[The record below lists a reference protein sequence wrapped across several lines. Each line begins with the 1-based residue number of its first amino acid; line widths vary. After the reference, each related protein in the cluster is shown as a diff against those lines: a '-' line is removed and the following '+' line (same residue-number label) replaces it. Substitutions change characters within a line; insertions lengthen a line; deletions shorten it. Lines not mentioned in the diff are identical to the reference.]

1 MKAPPPDPESISVAE
16 LPGVGPQIAS
26 RLEKLGIRSI
36 ADLLFHLPFRYEDR
50 TRVYPI
56 GALLPGQKALV
67 EGRIESAEILD
78 RPRRCLICRIADGT
92 GFLSLRF
99 FYFNTAQRAVLKS
112 GNTLRCFG
120 EVRSGF
126 NGLEMIHPEYRFVP
140 ERENADQEKELTP
153 IYRLTE
159 GIRQPLMRRL
169 VNRAIAW
176 WKSASVLNLR
186 DWLPASI
193 LEAMGFPGLEAAV
206 DLLHAPPSEVSSEQ
220 LSAWT
225 HPAQQRLIFEELIAH
240 YLCLSEARLRGREKK
255 AGVFRKQTSVIN
267 TFLTGLPFQLT
278 SAQLR
283 VIDEIHADLA
293 SGHPMMRLVHG
304 DVGSGKTVVAACSA
318 LAVLAESW
326 QVAVMAP
333 TELLAEQHFQ
343 SFRAWLTPLGFTV
356 GFLSSNQTEKTR
368 RETLHMVRDRET
380 EVIVGTHALFQ
391 ETVEFSRLG
400 LVVIDEQ
407 HRFGVHQRLALRDK
421 GLRQGCYPHQLVMTA
436 TPIPRTLAMLRFA
449 DLDISVID
457 ELPPGRTPVTTSIIP
472 SSRRDEVIERIA
484 TRVAQGHQAYWVC
497 TLIEE
502 SELLQCEAAEKTAKK
517 LAEAL
522 PGLRVGLVH
531 GRMTSN
537 EKESVM
543 HVFKQQLVDLLVATT
558 VIEVGVDVPNAD
570 LMVIENPERLGLAQ
584 LHQLRGRVGRG
595 SGNSFCLL
603 LYQTPLSKQAR
614 ERLSVLRETNDG
626 FRIAE
631 KDLELRGPG
640 DLLGTRQT
648 GQIQFRLADLGRDRP
663 LMEHAVAAAQRIQA
677 EYPHHIEPL
686 IRRWIGE
693 ASRYTDV

>member
-1 MKAPPPDPESISVAE
+1 MKESLPDPESVSVTR
-16 LPGVGPQIAS
+16 LPGVGSQIAL

-50 TRVYPI
+50 TRVVPI
-56 GALLPGQKALV
+56 GAVLPGRKALV
-67 EGRIESAEILD
+67 EGLIESAEILD
-78 RPRRCLICRIADGT
+78 RPRRTLILRIADGS
-92 GFLSLRF
+92 GFLNLRF
-99 FYFNTAQRAVLKS
+99 FHFNTAQRSALSS
-112 GNTLRCFG
+112 GNTLRFYG
-120 EVRSGF
+120 EVRSGYH
-126 NGLEMIHPEYRFVP
+126 GPEMIHPEYRSVA
-140 ERENADQEKELTP
+140 EGRNTDRDTELTP
-153 IYRLTE
+153 IYSLTE

-169 VNRAIAW
+169 INRAVAW
-176 WKSASVLNLR
+176 WKSAAGVSLP

-193 LEAMGFPGLEAAV
+193 SEAMGFPGLEEAV
-206 DLLHAPPSEVSSEQ
+206 DLLHAPPAAISSEQ

-255 AGVFRKQTSVIN
+255 AKVFRKQQSVIEA
-267 TFLTGLPFQLT
+267 FLRGLPFQLT
-278 SAQLR
+278 SAQGR

-333 TELLAEQHFQ
+333 TELLAEQHFRN
-343 SFRAWLTPLGFTV
+343 FGAWLAPLGFSV
-356 GFLSSNQTEKTR
+356 GFLSSSQTEKTR
-368 RETLHMVRDRET
+368 RETLQMVRDREI
-380 EVIVGTHALFQ
+380 EIIVGTHALFQ
-391 ETVEFSRLG
+391 ESVEFSRLG

-421 GLRQGCYPHQLVMTA
+421 GLGQGCFPHQLVMTA

-457 ELPPGRTPVTTSIIP
+457 ELPPGRSPVTTSIIP
-472 SSRRDEVIERIA
+472 STRRGAVIERIA
-484 TRVAQGHQAYWVC
+484 ARAAQGRQAYWVC
-497 TLIEE
+497 TLIDE
-502 SELLQCEAAEKTAKK
+502 SEFLQCEAAEKTAEK

-531 GRMTSN
+531 GRMTSS

-543 HVFKQQLVDLLVATT
+543 HSFKEQRVDLLVATT

-595 SGNSFCLL
+595 SGGSFCLL
-603 LYQTPLSKQAR
+603 LYQTPLSRQAR

-640 DLLGTRQT
+640 ELLGTRQT

-677 EYPHHIEPL
+677 EYPNHTEPL
-686 IRRWIGE
+686 IRRWIGD
-693 ASRYTDV
+693 ASRYSDV